1 MNYKICI
8 VATKEVASL
17 FSAIWADKRIVE
29 SSEEAISILFE
40 LKKERSISW
49 DESSQLKYWIIFV
62 LEEYIANVS
71 NDDYKKLSSWALP
84 AIISIPSHKWS
95 SWYWEMK
102 LRKIVEKAVWSDIFW

>member
-29 SSEEAISILFE
+29 SCESALSALFE
-40 LKKERSISW
+40 LKKERQNSW
-49 DESSQLKYWIIFV
+49 DENSALKYWIIFV
-62 LEEYIANVS
+62 LEEYIMNIS

-95 SWYWEMK
+95 SGYWEIK
-102 LRKIVEKAVWSDIFW
+102 IRKIGL